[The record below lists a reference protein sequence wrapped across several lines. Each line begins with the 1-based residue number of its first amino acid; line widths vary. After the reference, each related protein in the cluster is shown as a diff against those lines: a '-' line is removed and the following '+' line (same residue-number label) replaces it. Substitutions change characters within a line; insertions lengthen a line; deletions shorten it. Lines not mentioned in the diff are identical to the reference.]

1 MIEQMCI
8 FSILTNP
15 ALIAEVKLDYHF
27 FLFLIRNFIV
37 NPPIN
42 MSRPWH
48 VFIYFTFEITPLYRS
63 CFKLTDLYYLFV
75 TLRGRSCEGF
85 FMKSYKVEK
94 IINIIKEF
102 SNNLLW
108 RQDFG
113 SFLPE
118 NHIHCDVSNTPKA
131 QIQ

>member
-1 MIEQMCI
+1 MIQQMCI

-15 ALIAEVKLDYHF
+15 TLIAEMKLYYHF
-27 FLFLIRNFIV
+27 FLFLICNFIV

-42 MSRPWH
+42 MSRPRH
-48 VFIYFTFEITPLYRS
+48 VLIYFAFEITPLYSS
-63 CFKLTDLYYLFV
+63 CFELTDLYYLFV
-75 TLRGRSCEGF
+75 TLRGRSCDGF

-108 RQDFG
+108 LQDFE

-118 NHIHCDVSNTPKA
+118 NHIRCDVSNRPKV